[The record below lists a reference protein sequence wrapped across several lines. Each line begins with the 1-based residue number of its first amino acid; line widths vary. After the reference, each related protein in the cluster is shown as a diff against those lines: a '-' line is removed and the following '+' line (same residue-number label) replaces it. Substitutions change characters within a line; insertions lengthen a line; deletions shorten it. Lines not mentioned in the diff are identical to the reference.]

1 MSEFLWLLFSLS
13 LSASFVMVLIFTL
26 TKLFKRRLDHTW
38 RYYIWLIV
46 IVRLLV
52 PYAPEANL
60 MNLIMQE
67 SRNPVAIGA
76 VIQPPQTENTPIILP
91 QTEAPMIS
99 ADTTSHKASM
109 NTTNVKEYFGIVW
122 AVVAVSMLAW
132 KLSSYL
138 RFIRFS
144 ARKRKRIENPAVL
157 STYQSAIHALKLHRT
172 PPLYKSGI
180 AGVPM
185 LIGLF
190 RPYILIPDSEIQEQ
204 NLRHILMHELTHYK
218 RRDGFY
224 KWLVQIVVCIHW
236 FNPFIYFTAREID
249 KACELS
255 CDEAVLRRLNRSER
269 RDYGEMLLTSL
280 QCGIDAPNRVIT
292 LPLSKDGRLLKTRLD
307 SIMNFRRIGTGG
319 IIISLLLTGCIGMGA
334 IFSGAY
340 YAPPNVV
347 NPAALEENSHN
358 GIPLPPAEDAAT
370 PESVPTIEKPRE
382 VVKIGMQEI
391 PTKEYE
397 AQIKQREE
405 MDAWLEGLDGN
416 IYSDYYYSSPNMVIQ
431 VTDVAAFEQSSDMN
445 VAKESGWVFAL
456 EEVRLSANEIDALI
470 TRMLNWERRHEFQI
484 DSFGASD
491 DKSTMSVRTTS
502 LSPQNRAIIEEFVGI
517 GPLEFYNSEIAN
529 EVTGT
534 GEYRMVGL
542 DGIIDW
548 YIPRLFDKPFVYNVL
563 VKGPTMSAFSNGDQ
577 PDWNFY
583 LQYDSA
589 VSEDQMSDAITRKIS
604 EWYDMMYDPDK
615 ITYVIKRVEVE
626 RVN

>member
-1 MSEFLWLLFSLS
+1 
-13 LSASFVMVLIFTL
+13 
-26 TKLFKRRLDHTW
+26 
-38 RYYIWLIV
+38 
-46 IVRLLV
+46 
-52 PYAPEANL
+52 
-60 MNLIMQE
+60 
-67 SRNPVAIGA
+67 
-76 VIQPPQTENTPIILP
+76 
-91 QTEAPMIS
+91 
-99 ADTTSHKASM
+99 
-109 NTTNVKEYFGIVW
+109 
-122 AVVAVSMLAW
+122 
-132 KLSSYL
+132 
-138 RFIRFS
+138 
-144 ARKRKRIENPAVL
+144 
-157 STYQSAIHALKLHRT
+157 
-172 PPLYKSGI
+172 
-180 AGVPM
+180 M

-491 DKSTMSVRTTS
+491 DKSTMSVGTTS